1 MRNTVSDLIIV
12 RSDRV
17 SFHPLLITPRGQ
29 ISPLLAN
36 NLEFVCL
43 DAKPDRCLVV
53 CKHCHT
59 VFYNETWNRPNISR
73 HLSRFHGIAE
83 SETELKPRVHK
94 RLQATKTLPNEHTSA
109 PTTPNEHDS
118 PPSTPMEAAPSP
130 SLVIKISKRRKPS
143 KEVTVPQDT
152 EARKPSQEVT
162 VPQEREASASN
173 TLDTDELPLAAM
185 KPAAK
190 KRSQRRKPSAND
202 AHLKKRK
209 IMFLD
214 KNNF

>member
-1 MRNTVSDLIIV
+1 MERTQLRNTVSDLIIV

-17 SFHPLLITPRGQ
+17 SFHPLLITPRCQ

-43 DAKPDRCLVV
+43 DAKPNRCLVV

-59 VFYNETWNRPNISR
+59 LFYNETWNRPNISR

-83 SETELKPRVHK
+83 SEAELKSKGPNK
-94 RLQATKTLPNEHTSA
+94 LQAKRKALKHPAIVPNEVA
-109 PTTPNEHDS
+109 PIAL
-118 PPSTPMEAAPSP
+118 EAAPTP

-152 EARKPSQEVT
+152 EGRKPSQEVT
-162 VPQEREASASN
+162 VPQEREASAP
-173 TLDTDELPLAAM
+173 TRLDTYELPLA
-185 KPAAK
+185 
-190 KRSQRRKPSAND
+190 
-202 AHLKKRK
+202 
-209 IMFLD
+209 
-214 KNNF
+214 